1 MFYSPFYNSEL
12 VRDEAEVLEI
22 RVVSLRKLST
32 GSVDI
37 VAARVPD
44 GGLDTNLR
52 EPTNKHLSLL
62 LG

>member
-22 RVVSLRKLST
+22 RVVTLRKLAAS
-32 GSVDI
+32 GVDI
-37 VAARVPD
+37 VATRVPD

-52 EPTNKHLSLL
+52 EPANKHLSLL